1 MTTAILL
8 ASDSRRMRA
17 STARSRKPEANKG
30 QRGQQRT
37 WNFFAGLEEHR
48 SPTGNRSSCIHKI
61 YPDLLAT
68 SDLTH
73 LGLIADAEF
82 GWPIAISRENVK
94 HLGGLSSLGINCA
107 SCHVTQI
114 ARNLYATSFGLQPS
128 RDIPNTHDMITKNI
142 GMLLL
147 AIYLIAVGILTL
159 TGLGIGLIAGV
170 LALLAGIFI
179 LIGR

>member
-1 MTTAILL
+1 VVG
-8 ASDSRRMRA
+8 
-17 STARSRKPEANKG
+17 KG
-30 QRGQQRT
+30 HGI
-37 WNFFAGLEEHR
+37 FFARLEEHR

-61 YPDLLAT
+61 YALFAT
-68 SDLTH
+68 SNLTH

-82 GWPIAISRENVK
+82 GWPIGISRENVK
-94 HLGGLSSLGINCA
+94 HLGGLPSLGINCA
-107 SCHVTQI
+107 SCHVAQMT
-114 ARNLYATSFGLQPS
+114 RDLYATSFGLQPS